1 MTELEKIFE
10 KDFLIDIVNS
20 SKDWIIHELPGL
32 VIMLF
37 LFVAIYKALGFFMK
51 KLEKI
56 LTKRTHKH
64 QQESPEESI
73 KRIDTLINII
83 EGGLKIVLWT
93 ILLMT
98 LLKKVGVEIGPIL
111 ASAGIIGLAVGFGA
125 QELVRDFIS
134 GFFIIL
140 ENQIRTNDV
149 AILNGTAGLVE
160 KIELRTIK
168 LRDYSGVVHVFQN
181 GKINSLSN
189 MTKDW
194 SAILLS
200 IGVAYKENIKD
211 VMKIMEQ
218 VGDELKDDSNFEK
231 RILQP
236 IEVLGLDKFDD
247 SAIIVKV
254 RIITKPI
261 EQWEIAR
268 AYRLKIKEAFD
279 QNNIEIPFP
288 HRTVYWG
295 NEIKPLQLDILRK
308 THSSEQE
315 STSKSA

>member
-1 MTELEKIFE
+1 
-10 KDFLIDIVNS
+10 
-20 SKDWIIHELPGL
+20 
-32 VIMLF
+32 
-37 LFVAIYKALGFFMK
+37 
-51 KLEKI
+51 
-56 LTKRTHKH
+56 
-64 QQESPEESI
+64 
-73 KRIDTLINII
+73 
-83 EGGLKIVLWT
+83 
-93 ILLMT
+93 
-98 LLKKVGVEIGPIL
+98 
-111 ASAGIIGLAVGFGA
+111 
-125 QELVRDFIS
+125 
-134 GFFIIL
+134 
-140 ENQIRTNDV
+140 
-149 AILNGTAGLVE
+149 
-160 KIELRTIK
+160 